1 MAAGRFTMTIVE
13 IDFATGIQVT
23 ILIQKGGFGY
33 LTIEA
38 VTTTM
43 VQVMAAMTMT
53 IEVIVTTEDV
63 RETGKPLGSGQEACL
78 VSGFIQSLNTGQN
91 GI

>member
-1 MAAGRFTMTIVE
+1 MAAGRFTTIIVE

-38 VTTTM
+38 VITTM
-43 VQVMAAMTMT
+43 VQVMAAMA

-63 RETGKPLGSGQEACL
+63 REKGKPLGSVQEACL
-78 VSGFIQSLNTGQN
+78 VSGFIQSLNASQN

>member
-1 MAAGRFTMTIVE
+1 MAAGRFTTTIVE

-38 VTTTM
+38 VITTM
-43 VQVMAAMTMT
+43 VQVMPAMT

-63 RETGKPLGSGQEACL
+63 RETGKPLGSVQEACL
-78 VSGFIQSLNTGQN
+78 VSGFIQSLNTSQN

>member
-1 MAAGRFTMTIVE
+1 MAAGRFTTIIVE

-23 ILIQKGGFGY
+23 ILIQKDGFGY

-43 VQVMAAMTMT
+43 VQFMAAMTMT

-63 RETGKPLGSGQEACL
+63 REKG
-78 VSGFIQSLNTGQN
+78 NR
-91 GI
+91 

>member
-1 MAAGRFTMTIVE
+1 MAAGRFTTTIVE
-13 IDFATGIQVT
+13 TGFATGIQVT

-38 VTTTM
+38 VITTM
-43 VQVMAAMTMT
+43 VQVMAAMT

-63 RETGKPLGSGQEACL
+63 RET
-78 VSGFIQSLNTGQN
+78 
-91 GI
+91 

>member
-1 MAAGRFTMTIVE
+1 MAAGWFTTTIVKIE
-13 IDFATGIQVT
+13 FATGIQVT

-38 VTTTM
+38 VITTM
-43 VQVMAAMTMT
+43 VQVMAAMA

-63 RETGKPLGSGQEACL
+63 RETGKPLGSVQEACL
-78 VSGFIQSLNTGQN
+78 VSGFIQSLNASQN

>member
-1 MAAGRFTMTIVE
+1 MAAGWFTTTIVE
-13 IDFATGIQVT
+13 IEFATGIQVT

-33 LTIEA
+33 LTIVA
-38 VTTTM
+38 VITTM
-43 VQVMAAMTMT
+43 VQVMAAIT

-63 RETGKPLGSGQEACL
+63 SETGKPLGSVQEACL
-78 VSGFIQSLNTGQN
+78 VSGFIQSLNTSQN

>member
-1 MAAGRFTMTIVE
+1 MAAGRFTTTIVE

-23 ILIQKGGFGY
+23 ILIPKGGFRY

-38 VTTTM
+38 VITTM
-43 VQVMAAMTMT
+43 VQVMAAMA

-63 RETGKPLGSGQEACL
+63 RETGKPLGSVQEACL
-78 VSGFIQSLNTGQN
+78 VSGFIQSLNTSQN

>member
-1 MAAGRFTMTIVE
+1 MAAGRFTTTIVE

-38 VTTTM
+38 VITTM
-43 VQVMAAMTMT
+43 VQVMPAMT

-63 RETGKPLGSGQEACL
+63 RETGKPLGSVQEACH
-78 VSGFIQSLNTGQN
+78 VSGFIQSLNTSQN

>member
-1 MAAGRFTMTIVE
+1 MVAGRSTTTIVG
-13 IDFATGIQVT
+13 IDSATGIQAT
-23 ILIQKGGFGY
+23 TPIQKGGFGY

-38 VTTTM
+38 VATTT

-63 RETGKPLGSGQEACL
+63 RETGKPLGFIQEACL
-78 VSGFIQSLNTGQN
+78 VSGLIQSLNTSQN

>member
-1 MAAGRFTMTIVE
+1 ME
-13 IDFATGIQVT
+13 IEFATGIQVT

-38 VTTTM
+38 VITTM
-43 VQVMAAMTMT
+43 VQVMAAMT

-63 RETGKPLGSGQEACL
+63 RETGKPLGSVQEACL
-78 VSGFIQSLNTGQN
+78 VSGFIQSLNASQN